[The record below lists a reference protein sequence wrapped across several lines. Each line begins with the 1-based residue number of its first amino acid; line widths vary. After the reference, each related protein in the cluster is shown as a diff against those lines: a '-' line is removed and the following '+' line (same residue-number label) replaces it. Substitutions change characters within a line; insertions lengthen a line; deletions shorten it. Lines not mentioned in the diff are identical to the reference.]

1 MEKNSEDIHQEMR
14 AVEDYLVSS
23 SHYKLDVE
31 TVTWSLMA
39 MRANPQL
46 TVSQAMAI
54 GYYEWVK

>member
-1 MEKNSEDIHQEMR
+1 MR

-31 TVTWSLMA
+31 TVTWALMA